1 MSGGLKIA
9 RIAGIEIAVHAS
21 WLVVFFLVTY
31 SLALSLP
38 RQFPSWSSSIY
49 WLVAAG
55 ISLLFFAS
63 VLAHEL
69 SHALVARRFGLRVT
83 SITLFIF
90 GGAAHLEDE
99 PRRPRDEALIAAAG
113 PASSV
118 LIGLVFLT
126 IDGVFAQPQ
135 VQATFGWLGFINV
148 SLGLFNLLPGFPM
161 DGGRILRALLWR
173 VRGDRFAATRN
184 AALVGRAFGYVLV
197 AGGVYLALQRGS
209 LFGGLWI
216 ALIGWFIT
224 TAAEAAS
231 AQMSVER
238 SLRGVTVRDVM
249 EADPPSVGPN
259 ESVAELVNERMLRG
273 EHRSFLVRYPDGGL
287 AGIVTLS
294 DVRTAAVGPL
304 GRCTGDRRDDPLRR
318 SRHGGSR
325 AAGRPRDADPPAAG
339 GRSAAGRRGRR
350 TDGGRDAHPPRR
362 AAPHRQPLQAR
373 RVGPR
378 PRPVL
383 ALEDARSRLLAR
395 VRQTDGERVALAE
408 AHNRV
413 RVRLRLPP

>member
-1 MSGGLKIA
+1 MSGGTRIA

-21 WLVVFFLVTY
+21 WLIVFFLVTY

-38 RQFPSWSSSIY
+38 RQFPFWSSSIY
-49 WLVAAG
+49 WIVAAG

-118 LIGLVFLT
+118 LIGLIFLA
-126 IDGVFAQPQ
+126 IDGAFAQPQ

-173 VRGDRFAATRN
+173 MRGDRFAATRN
-184 AALVGRAFGYVLV
+184 AALVGRAFGYILIV
-197 AGGVYLALQRGS
+197 GGVFLALQRGS

-238 SLRGVTVRDVM
+238 SLHGVTVRDVM

-259 ESVAELVNERMLRG
+259 ETVAELVNERMLRG
-273 EHRSFLVRYPDGGL
+273 EHRSFLVRHADGGL

-294 DVRTAAVGPL
+294 DVRRLPS
-304 GRCTGDRRDDPLRR
+304 DRW
-318 SRHGGSR
+318 
-325 AAGRPRDADPPAAG
+325 A
-339 GRSAAGRRGRR
+339 
-350 TDGGRDAHPPRR
+350 
-362 AAPHRQPLQAR
+362 
-373 RVGPR
+373 
-378 PRPVL
+378 
-383 ALEDARSRLLAR
+383 DARVTDVMTRFADLATVEAELPVDRAMQILQQREVGQLPVVEGDGRTVVGMLTRLG
-395 VRQTDGERVALAE
+395 V
-408 AHNRV
+408 
-413 RVRLRLPP
+413 LRLIDNRAKLGA